1 MLLTDMLMTEKTI
14 IKCFIASPGDTKEE
28 REICESVFSTINQGI
43 GEAYNF
49 KLESLKWENNVHP
62 GIGEDGQ
69 AVINNQVKDKYDL
82 FIGIMYTKFG
92 SPTLRAES
100 GTEEEFNIAY
110 KKAIESKNMEIF
122 FYFNDMAINP
132 SKIDLSQYRKVKDFR
147 DNVVAKQC
155 MYCVYNGVDDFKEKL
170 AKNLNQY
177 FNDRFSAI
185 GKNKAEELT
194 RTTFVLEERLNH
206 SLKLFSGQPKIW
218 IEPIISK
225 SNEISFN
232 PDTSFED
239 RVDINEIVKSPCS
252 IIISAPP
259 QFGLTCLANYMVLE
273 AWKQSKLWIYVDA
286 KKLKAH
292 NVKNYIKGEY
302 ESLNLSGNKSI
313 DCIILDEWNPNENGS
328 LKKLKSLCDEYSN
341 IPIILMRTL
350 PESKFI
356 RDKQE
361 DVNINRSFKTYFL
374 LAMTRHQIRNIV
386 REYNHDAQIADENDL
401 LEKLIKDLETLNI
414 HRTPQNCL
422 TLLKVDE
429 KKFDDN
435 PVNRCQMLEDVLYVL
450 FEFTDL
456 PRYNSTPDVKDCQ
469 YLLGCFCEYL
479 FRQGK
484 SSFCKD
490 EFMKVTSQY
499 SKSNLIEIDINSVF
513 ETLYINHIISE
524 YDQIFSFKSGFWLL
538 YFVAIRMNSNQD
550 FRDFIFTSKKYL
562 DYPEII
568 EFYTGI
574 DRNKTD
580 ALKILMDDIKVTCD
594 TVFTRI
600 GIPDNINPYKH
611 AIWHPSNEL
620 IDQIQKEIG
629 DSVISSGLPEAI
641 KDKYLDKQYNQL
653 EPYNQDVV
661 IHDFFE
667 EYYVYN
673 LMQEIKS
680 SSRALRNSDY
690 ADAETKKQLMSQIL
704 RGWLQISKVLFAL
717 IPVLAS
723 KGRAAYGGAGFL
735 LSDDF
740 GNTIEERARKILF
753 VILTNVVG
761 FFKDDLY
768 SSKISPLL
776 HDSFDHPNNP
786 LIKQQLA
793 LLFVICRPNK
803 WYSKIEEYIVSLPTD
818 SFFLYE
824 IVNEMRAQYKF
835 GFIEENDLRLL
846 SCLIKKSLAKHEF
859 SIKNPSPG
867 QVKKISTSAI
877 PRRDDRDY

>member
-1 MLLTDMLMTEKTI
+1 
-14 IKCFIASPGDTKEE
+14 
-28 REICESVFSTINQGI
+28 
-43 GEAYNF
+43 
-49 KLESLKWENNVHP
+49 
-62 GIGEDGQ
+62 
-69 AVINNQVKDKYDL
+69 
-82 FIGIMYTKFG
+82 MYTKFG